1 MLAAAGRAA
10 ADVWRAASLAAT
22 TGSFQVALRCFSA
35 AASPLA
41 ASIAAAAAA
50 PDFARGFSCSP
61 SCSEVASMTSA
72 AQEEPGIVPGVAQGK
87 ILSLNSGK
95 DHSACRQAPMI
106 CCVMSLILSGAPER
120 ALLGPLKAEDFQ
132 YLGTQWMTEHLGDHE
147 QRLPALR
154 GDLAAHLPL
163 QGWGLGQSQAL
174 QQHLH
179 TAPGHAAG

>member
-1 MLAAAGRAA
+1 
-10 ADVWRAASLAAT
+10 
-22 TGSFQVALRCFSA
+22 
-35 AASPLA
+35 
-41 ASIAAAAAA
+41 
-50 PDFARGFSCSP
+50 
-61 SCSEVASMTSA
+61 
-72 AQEEPGIVPGVAQGK
+72 
-87 ILSLNSGK
+87 
-95 DHSACRQAPMI
+95 MI